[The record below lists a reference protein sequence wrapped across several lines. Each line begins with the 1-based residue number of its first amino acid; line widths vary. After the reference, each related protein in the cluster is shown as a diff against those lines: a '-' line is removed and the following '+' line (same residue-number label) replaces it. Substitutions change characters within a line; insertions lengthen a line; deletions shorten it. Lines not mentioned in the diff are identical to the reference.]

1 MFHTLDLEEMGLWE
15 ESQME
20 EENED
25 QWDPFEDE
33 DLFIGEEESEEF

>member
-1 MFHTLDLEEMGLWE
+1 MFHTLDLEEMGWGIFME
-15 ESQME
+15 ME
-20 EENED
+20 EENEN

>member
-1 MFHTLDLEEMGLWE
+1 MKL
-15 ESQME
+15 E

-33 DLFIGEEESEEF
+33 DFFVGGGESEEF

>member
-1 MFHTLDLEEMGLWE
+1 
-15 ESQME
+15 ME

-33 DLFIGEEESEEF
+33 ELFIGEGESEEF